1 MADDKKKEEDAQT
14 KDEAKA
20 VKEKKQQEKDKKEP
34 SKTKDSPKEEAGKKE
49 DSPKKD
55 KEKKEDLDKVEE
67 EPSKDM
73 SPGVIDPVKK
83 PDEETPESKT
93 DDPSTKIDRK
103 GKPSEDESLEVDSY
117 GIYSGDL
124 EFTVKVFDVGDYVL
138 HYEVQLPHVD
148 FVTRAL
154 LDETK
159 RSLVGEIQLESRDI
173 MSSAKI
179 KSMREKFLARSKT
192 KLKNVL
198 KRASDEYVN
207 VLSLILVN
215 EMVGLGDIE
224 YLLMDDSIE
233 EVVVNSSK
241 DMVWVYHKRHGW
253 VKTNINIPTEEM
265 IMNYASRVARE
276 VGREITHMEPLLDAH
291 LSTGDRVNA
300 TLFPIS
306 TRGNTMTIRRF
317 SRTPWTI
324 IHLIDPRINTINARV
339 AAFLWV
345 AIEYEMSMLVAGGTA
360 SGKTSMLNALMPF
373 FPANQRIITIEDT
386 RELNLPEYQHWIPLT
401 SRPANPQGE
410 GEVSM
415 LNLMENA
422 LRMRPDR
429 IVVGEVRA
437 RKEAEV
443 LFEAMHTGHSVYGT
457 FHAEQATEVVDR
469 LCGPPMNIP
478 PLVLKSLHLVLVQ
491 YRNRRTGWRRTFEVA
506 EITKDEGETPSVNT
520 LFMWHPKTDTV
531 EPMYPSIRVKDE
543 LELFT
548 GMSEK
553 ELQEDL
559 KGKQLVLEWMLAQN
573 IRDVNDVGKIITEY
587 YIDKETV
594 LDLVSKGDKALEEL
608 QS

>member
-1 MADDKKKEEDAQT
+1 PEKKEEPE
-14 KDEAKA
+14 KKEAKE
-20 VKEKKQQEKDKKEP
+20 KEKAEEP
-34 SKTKDSPKEEAGKKE
+34 PEEPKEEEPKE
-49 DSPKKD
+49 EKAKEKPEESKEGEAKEE
-55 KEKKEDLDKVEE
+55 EKKETPPAEDKKATEE
-67 EPSKDM
+67 EA
-73 SPGVIDPVKK
+73 
-83 PDEETPESKT
+83 
-93 DDPSTKIDRK
+93 
-103 GKPSEDESLEVDSY
+103 LEVDSY

-124 EFTVKVFDVGDYVL
+124 EFTVKVYDVGDYVL

-159 RSLVGEIQLESRDI
+159 RSLVGEIQLESRDV
-173 MSSAKI
+173 MTTQKI
-179 KSMREKFLARSKT
+179 KTLREKFLARSKT

-198 KRASDEYVN
+198 KRASDEYVE

-224 YLLMDDSIE
+224 YLLLDDQIE

-241 DMVWVYHKRHGW
+241 DMIWVYHKKNGW
-253 VKTNINIPTEEM
+253 LKSNINIPTEEM

-291 LSTGDRVNA
+291 LSTGDRFNA

-306 TRGNTMTIRRF
+306 TCGNTMTIRRF
-317 SRTPWTI
+317 SRTPWTM
-324 IHLIDPRINTINARV
+324 IHMIDPRVNTLNSKV
-339 AAFLWV
+339 SAFLWL
-345 AIEYEMSMLVAGGTA
+345 AMEYEMSMLVAGGTA
-360 SGKTSMLNALMPF
+360 SGKTSMLNGLMPF

-386 RELNLPEYQHWIPLT
+386 RELNLPDYQHWIPLT
-401 SRPANPQGE
+401 SRAANPQGE

-415 LNLMENA
+415 LNLLENS

-437 RKEAEV
+437 KREAEV

-469 LCGPPMNIP
+469 LTGPPMDIP
-478 PLVLKSLHLVLVQ
+478 PLVMKSLQLILVM
-491 YRNRRTGWRRTFEVA
+491 YRNRRTGWRRCFEVA
-506 EITKDEGETPSVNT
+506 ELLKEEGDKTSVNT
-520 LFMWHPKTDTV
+520 LFMWHPKTDTI
-531 EPMYPSIRVKDE
+531 EPMYPSIRIKEE

-548 GMSEK
+548 GMSDK

-559 KGKQLVLEWMLAQN
+559 KGKQSVLEWMLEQD

-594 LDLVSKGDKALEEL
+594 LDLVKKGDKALEEL
-608 QS
+608 QRQPT

>member
-1 MADDKKKEEDAQT
+1 MSDDKK
-14 KDEAKA
+14 DEAS
-20 VKEKKQQEKDKKEP
+20 
-34 SKTKDSPKEEAGKKE
+34 SKTP
-49 DSPKKD
+49 P
-55 KEKKEDLDKVEE
+55 
-67 EPSKDM
+67 
-73 SPGVIDPVKK
+73 KK
-83 PDEETPESKT
+83 PDGDAPGESKKDEPKDVEKPEKGEKAASAKQTDTAPDPEKKKDEKKDAETPAPPPDDAGAGKAEETGSQE
-93 DDPSTKIDRK
+93 
-103 GKPSEDESLEVDSY
+103 KPSEEGKQPERTKKASEEESLEVDSY
-117 GIYSGDL
+117 GIYAGDL
-124 EFTVKVFDVGDYVL
+124 EFTVKIFDAGDYVL

-179 KSMREKFLARSKT
+179 KSLRDKFLARSKT

-198 KRASDEYVN
+198 KRASEEYVD

-224 YLLMDDSIE
+224 YLLMDDNIE

-253 VKTNINIPTEEM
+253 VKTNISIPTEEM

-291 LSTGDRVNA
+291 LSSGDRVNA

-306 TRGNTMTIRRF
+306 TCGNTMTIRRF

-324 IHLIDPRINTINARV
+324 VHLIDPRVNTINAKV
-339 AAFLWV
+339 ASFIWL

-401 SRPANPQGE
+401 SRPPNPQGE

-415 LNLMENA
+415 LNLMENS

-437 RKEAEV
+437 KKEAEV

-457 FHAEQATEVVDR
+457 FHAEHASEVIDR
-469 LCGPPMNIP
+469 LTGPPMNIP

-506 EITKDEGETPSVNT
+506 EITKDEGERPSVNT

-531 EPMYPSIRVKDE
+531 EAMYPSIRLREE

-548 GMSEK
+548 GMSDK
-553 ELQEDL
+553 ELEEDL
-559 KGKQLVLEWMLAQN
+559 KGKQAVLEWMLDQN

-594 LDLVSKGDKALEEL
+594 LDLVAQGDKALEDL
-608 QS
+608 QKT